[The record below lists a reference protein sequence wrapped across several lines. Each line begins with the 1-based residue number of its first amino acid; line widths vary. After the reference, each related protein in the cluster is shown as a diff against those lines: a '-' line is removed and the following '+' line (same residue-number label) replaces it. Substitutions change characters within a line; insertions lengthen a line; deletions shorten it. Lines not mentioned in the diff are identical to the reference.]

1 MPTPYRLL
9 AVLPALLLPV
19 VGPSLGP
26 LGFSLAHAQD
36 SAALEKLAKINKKAV
51 DEYQNLNFDE
61 ARKLLQSAIDGAAE
75 SQLENHPVTA
85 RTYVHMGVVLLAGF
99 KQKDEAIQAF
109 RKALKVQP
117 DIKLDKS
124 LATPEI
130 QEVYDEAIAAAK
142 SEPAAPAG
150 AGIKHEPV
158 AASTRGVAIPIKVV
172 VDPALGAK
180 SVTLLFKAEGAEEFA
195 EKELREDPPGSG
207 TWLGEIPGAATQGS
221 AVEYFI
227 EASGADDKTL
237 ASKGTAEDS
246 LSVTLSGGRKREPK
260 PAPKEE
266 TGATWLVGLG
276 FGSGVGWT
284 SGVGEVNGND
294 HVSPTGFAPS
304 QLAHVVPEVGY
315 FIDPTMML
323 SLQLRF
329 QLVTGASTYHPAPGP
344 NGELECGDGICTPAW
359 HAEAAFLRFSYFLA
373 EGEFRPYVT
382 GMAGGGQ
389 IRHVAKFE
397 SVAMCGPMKDQVC
410 VDTVAAGPVFVGGGG
425 GFLYDLTP
433 GFAVTLGTNLLVG
446 FTTFT
451 FHIDINGGVALSF

>member
-1 MPTPYRLL
+1 MPTPLRLL
-9 AVLPALLLPV
+9 AGLLALFLPAIC
-19 VGPSLGP
+19 PSVLGLSP
-26 LGFSLAHAQD
+26 AHAQD

-51 DEYQNLNFDE
+51 DEYQNLNFEE
-61 ARKLLQSAIDGAAE
+61 ARKLLQNAIDAAAE
-75 SQLENHPVTA
+75 SQLENHPVNA
-85 RTYVHMGVVLLAGF
+85 RTHVHMGVVLLAGF

-109 RKALKVQP
+109 RKALKIQP

-130 QEVYDEAIAAAK
+130 QEVYDEAVAAAK
-142 SEPAAPAG
+142 SEPAKPAG
-150 AGIKHEPV
+150 DAIKHEPV
-158 AASTRGVAIPIKVV
+158 PASTRGVAIPIKVS

-180 SVTLLFKAEGAEEFA
+180 SVTLSFKADNAEEFS
-195 EKELREDPPGSG
+195 EKELREDPAGSG
-207 TWLGEIPGAATQGS
+207 TWVGEIPGAATQGS

-237 ASKGTAEDS
+237 ASKGTAEES
-246 LSVTLSGGRKREPK
+246 LSVTLSGGRKREAK

-284 SGVGEVNGND
+284 SGYGEVNGKD

-329 QLVTGASTYHPAPGP
+329 QLVTGASTYHPGG
-344 NGELECGDGICTPAW
+344 NECGDGVCTPAW

-446 FTTFT
+446 FTTYT